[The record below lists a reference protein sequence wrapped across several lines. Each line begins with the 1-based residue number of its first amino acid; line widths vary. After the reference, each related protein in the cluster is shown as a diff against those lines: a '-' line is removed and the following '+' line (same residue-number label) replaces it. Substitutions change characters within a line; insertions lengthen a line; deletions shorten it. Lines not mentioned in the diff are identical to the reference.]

1 MCHFDSFYDS
11 DLHHDMSHRPRQ
23 PQSSKIG
30 PLVPVDQHTW
40 LLAAEMY
47 RDNKKAAKDQSTNNT
62 SHLASRIVS
71 RLYVNQLPGQE
82 LTADRLKRLLRRELA
97 DGTERKVA
105 ASIVDHLFP
114 STKLPFPVDDEF
126 LDKLKDKWIDENG
139 QNIPGVWSR
148 NKFRDPPKEFT
159 EEKFRIWMNHLAKA
173 MSAATGKAVQ
183 QVWSHHTCNTLPV
196 GSSTKCKPD
205 LVLLDTNYLKCIN
218 DHGIVT
224 DWALIRA
231 FAEVTSQQETPPRI
245 FDTVLNKS
253 FLCFQCQPARRLT
266 ISLSFNGAGE
276 LSLTFA
282 DCEGLLWMPEICL
295 LPDSGYD
302 AALILLKML
311 AILMF
316 GSEVDIGFDPNFEV
330 HSLTG
335 KIQAITV
342 DNIQF
347 KVKKLVYSLDSLV
360 GRGTRVWIVK
370 HGRRHLILKDA
381 WFQKDRLES
390 EQKFLNVI

>member
-1 MCHFDSFYDS
+1 MRDTFLDRTCFCHSNSFYNS
-11 DLHHDMSHRPRQ
+11 DLPHDMSHRLRQ

-30 PLVPVDQHTW
+30 PLAPVDQHTW
-40 LLAAEMY
+40 LMAAGMY
-47 RDNKKAAKDQSTNNT
+47 QDIKKAAKDQSTNNT

-71 RLYVNQLPGQE
+71 RLYANQLPGQE
-82 LTADRLKRLLRRELA
+82 LGADRLKRLLRRELA
-97 DGTERKVA
+97 DGNERKVA

-126 LDKLKDKWIDENG
+126 LEKLQDKWIDAEG
-139 QNIPGVWSR
+139 RTMPGVWSR

-173 MSAATGKAVQ
+173 MSAATGKAVRR
-183 QVWSHHTCNTLPV
+183 VWSHHTCNTPPV
-196 GSSTKCKPD
+196 GSFTKCKPD

-253 FLCFQCQPARRLT
+253 FLCFQCQPARRLA

-282 DCEGLLWMPEICL
+282 DREGLLRMSEISL
-295 LPDSGYD
+295 LPDGGCD

-311 AILMF
+311 AVLMF
-316 GSEVDIGFDPNFEV
+316 GSEVDIGLDPNFEV

-342 DNIQF
+342 DNI
-347 KVKKLVYSLDSLV
+347 
-360 GRGTRVWIVK
+360 
-370 HGRRHLILKDA
+370 
-381 WFQKDRLES
+381 
-390 EQKFLNVI
+390 